1 VSPLVQV
8 GPELAVA
15 LVLLVALACGLGAYG
30 RLCLQRDVL
39 VACVRATAQLGLIA
53 LVLAGVVRSLGLSL
67 GFVLVMTTVAGG
79 TAARRL
85 TRSPSGWWCV
95 VPVACASLPVVS
107 LLVLLDVVPA
117 RGVAVVPVAGILIGG
132 AMTATVLAGRRGLDD
147 LAGRRG
153 EVEAA
158 MALGFLDREARLMV
172 TRPAGAEAL
181 LPGLDSTRTVGLVA
195 LPGTFVGTL
204 LGGASPVQAGA
215 VQLLV
220 LVALL
225 AVQAAAV
232 VMTVELLARATLR
245 RPPDDELRPARARRR
260 PGAGGA
266 GRSRAGRG
274 APAG

>member
-1 VSPLVQV
+1 VSPLVEV
-8 GPELAVA
+8 GPPLAAA
-15 LVLLVALACGLGAYG
+15 LLLLVAVACALAAYG

-39 VACVRATAQLGLIA
+39 VACLRAAVQLGLIA
-53 LVLAGVVRSLGLSL
+53 LVIAAVVRSLALSL
-67 GFVLVMTTVAGG
+67 LFVLGMTVVASG
-79 TAARRL
+79 TAGRRL
-85 TRSPSGWWCV
+85 VRSRCGWWCA
-95 VPVACASLPVVS
+95 VPVALSSLPVVA

-117 RGVAVVPVAGILIGG
+117 EGVALVPVAGILIGG
-132 AMTATVLAGRRGLDD
+132 AMTGTVLAGRRGLDE
-147 LAGRRG
+147 LRARRG

-158 MALGFLDREARLMV
+158 MALGFVDREAGLMV
-172 TRPAGAEAL
+172 SRPAAAEAL

-204 LGGASPVQAGA
+204 LGGATPVQAGA

-232 VMTVELLARATLR
+232 VLTVELLARGILR
-245 RPPDDELRPARARRR
+245 REEPVSPRRA
-260 PGAGGA
+260 A
-266 GRSRAGRG
+266 GRASRWSRGRA